1 LTSQALSDR
10 PPRLYGRRKG
20 RPISA
25 KRTAIVERRLPEL
38 VVDTGE
44 SPPSVASRLF
54 KGEPT
59 EVRLEIGIGAGE
71 HLVDEAENAP
81 DIGFIGVEPFRE
93 GLSKAV
99 AAIEARD
106 IHNVRLYDDD
116 AALLLDWLP
125 SGSVT
130 RIDLLYPDP
139 WPKRR
144 HRKRRFISP
153 VNLDRM
159 ANALRSGGE
168 LRVATDIADYA
179 DWTLL
184 AILRRSEFEWTAEA
198 ADAWRLPWPGWP
210 GTRYESKALRAGR
223 VPIYLTFRRS

>member
-1 LTSQALSDR
+1 MTSQALRDR

-25 KRTAIVERRLPEL
+25 SRSAIVERRLPEL
-38 VVDTGE
+38 IVDISE
-44 SPPSVASRLF
+44 PARADASSLF
-54 KGEPT
+54 NRDIA

-71 HLVDEAENAP
+71 HLVEEAENAP
-81 DIGFIGVEPFRE
+81 DVGFVGVEPFRE
-93 GLSKAV
+93 GLAKAV

-106 IHNVRLYDDD
+106 LRNVRLYDDD
-116 AALLLDWLP
+116 AAVLLDWLP
-125 SGSVT
+125 NGSLA

-153 VNLDRM
+153 MNLERM
-159 ANALRSGGE
+159 ANALRPQGE

-184 AILRRSEFEWTAEA
+184 AILPNGDFEWTAKG
-198 ADAWRLPWPGWP
+198 ADDWRLPWAGWP

-223 VPIYLTFRRS
+223 VPIYLTFKRN